1 MLLHRRD
8 IDGLRT
14 LAVLPVILFHAKIPG
29 FSGGY
34 VGVDIFFVISG
45 FLITSLLLREHAE
58 KRFSILGFYDR
69 RIRRILPALGFMLLV
84 VSVAAAFLMLPTR
97 LTGYAANLASTA
109 LSVSNIWYWHASD
122 YFAPSSELNPLLH
135 TWSLGVEEQFYVVLP
150 IAIWAFVKFGQ
161 SRHLFTIFSLGALLS
176 LALAEWLVRR
186 DPVAAFYLLPTRA
199 WELLLGSML
208 AASQPWK
215 LSRALSELIVWAGV
229 AMIGVSIVVYDQFVL
244 FPGIAALLPCLG
256 AAAVIQIG
264 RNQETSVSRL
274 LSLPVPVFIGLISYS
289 LYLWHWPLLVMPRI
303 VLLRELTAPEIVLS
317 LVATLL
323 MSIISWRYIEQ
334 PARRGTFRL
343 PRLSPAFSSVTAAAS
358 GVAIF
363 VLAAMVLRTGLP
375 DRVPNAVERL
385 DAAGRENVN
394 EVVCDASPDCVKE
407 IAGRPKLVLWGDSHA
422 FHYTNVLEDIAA
434 RRGMSLSLETAPG
447 CAPLVDVMQRDPD
460 GRAEESCLAENTNV
474 LTGILNDS
482 QVRAVVI
489 AARWTRFFFSHED
502 DEWRDVRTTDQDDPA
517 IVIEEALKST
527 IEKLANRGIR
537 IVVLGSTP
545 EFDRLLPACLARAT
559 WLHWPETRC
568 TFKAGTEPGNPADM
582 LMKKLANENLP
593 ARILRPYDALC
604 PGDQCVRRVNSAPI
618 MLDTDHLSTA
628 AAAKV
633 LTTLELESVLFEPKL
648 TSANGPTV
656 LR

>member
-84 VSVAAAFLMLPTR
+84 VSVAAALLMLPTR

-176 LALAEWLVRR
+176 LALAEWLVRH

-264 RNQETSVSRL
+264 RNRETSVSRL

-358 GVAIF
+358 GVAVF

-385 DAAGRENVN
+385 DAAGRKNVN
-394 EVVCDASPDCVKE
+394 EVVCDAGADCVKE

-422 FHYTNVLEDIAA
+422 LHYTNVLEDIAA

-460 GRAEESCLAENTNV
+460 GRAEESCLAENTNA
-474 LTGILNDS
+474 LTGILNDP

-502 DEWRDVRTTDQDDPA
+502 DEWRDVRTTGQDDPA
-517 IVIEEALKST
+517 IVIEDALKST

-559 WLHWPETRC
+559 WLHWSETRC